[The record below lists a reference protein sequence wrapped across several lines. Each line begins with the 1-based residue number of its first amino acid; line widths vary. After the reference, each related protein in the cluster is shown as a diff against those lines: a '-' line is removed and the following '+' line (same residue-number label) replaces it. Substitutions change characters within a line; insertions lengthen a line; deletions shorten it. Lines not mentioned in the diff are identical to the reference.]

1 MTIQIDITEAQQR
14 FLEIIQAAERGE
26 SIIITK
32 NAHPVAQVT
41 PLKDTIH
48 RPTFGS
54 ARGMIKMSE
63 DFDAP
68 LEDFREYM
76 P

>member
-1 MTIQIDITEAQQR
+1 MTLQIDISEAQQR

-32 NAHPVAQVT
+32 DTHPIVQVK
-41 PLKDTIH
+41 PAKEEVH

-54 ARGMIKMSE
+54 ARGLMTISD
-63 DFDAP
+63 DFDEP
-68 LEDFREYM
+68 LEEFREYM